1 MMGIRRFASR
11 SIWVLSLLVLLGLL
25 PAVASAAD
33 GPEPSSSPSPSPSSS
48 PAEPA
53 PTTLS
58 ASSSPTVFRYGSA
71 TEVKVSGTISVPA
84 ATVTLAGKAVNGA
97 DWTEVGAVVAADDG
111 SFAFAAQPAPGSTTE
126 YRVSFAGDA
135 EHAEATAIV
144 RVRVRPRVYLSSART
159 VWIPPGGTFRLSGR
173 VEPAHPG
180 GTVLIDRRLN
190 DGTWIQVA
198 STTLGADSRFSFSW
212 APRRFG
218 TVRLR
223 ARMAFDADHA
233 SGFSAPR
240 KVVINRKNKH
250 MVPHKYAHY
259 IVIVRHEY
267 KLYYYERGKMVRS
280 FRVALGRPGYP
291 TPIGLYSIYHK
302 RRPGGGAAMGSCAM
316 FYRRAG
322 GIAIHGTN
330 QPYLLKRFPRRFS
343 HGCARMYNSEALWLY
358 YRCPKGTP
366 VRNFR

>member
-11 SIWVLSLLVLLGLL
+11 SIWLLPLLVLLGLL

-33 GPEPSSSPSPSPSSS
+33 GPEPSPSSS

-71 TEVKVSGTISVPA
+71 TEVTVSGTISVPA

-126 YRVSFAGDA
+126 YRVAFAGDA

-159 VWIPPGGTFRLSGR
+159 VWIPPGGTFRLRGR

-180 GTVLIDRRLN
+180 GTALIDRRLN

-240 KVVINRKNKH
+240 KVVINRKNRH

-302 RRPGGGAAMGSCAM
+302 RKPGGGAAMGSCAM

-330 QPYLLKRFPRRFS
+330 QAYLLKRFPRRFS

-366 VRNFR
+366 VRNYR